1 METTVINATE
11 YRELPL
17 ALLNES
23 KTNPRRIFD
32 EVSLRELAAS
42 IRSQGVLSPLL
53 VRPLTENG
61 FEIVAGA
68 RRYRAA
74 QMAEA
79 VTIPVRIKQMSDA
92 EVFEAQLVENL
103 IRAEIHP
110 MEEAEGFARLLALEE
125 PKYSVEQIA
134 AKVGKQ
140 PSFVASRLKLVDLV
154 PAAVDAFYANEIG
167 VGHAL
172 LLAKLPADQQQQ
184 ALSACFKEAYNSGG
198 AAPTR
203 ILLPVRNLQF
213 WIETNV
219 LLILK
224 DAPFDKRD
232 AQLVSTAGSCADCPK
247 RTGHNKLLFGDDLG
261 KQGDQCTDPRCY
273 NAKLAAHVARA
284 VAAKPSLVQI
294 STAYG
299 GQKEGSSVLPRNKYT
314 AIRDDK
320 PQKKEDAQRP
330 EFKVCRFTTD
340 AIITEGS
347 DIGTIHKVCANP
359 ECPIHHASKQRPA
372 TDAAFKAEQEKR
384 RREEAIAQATGLRVL
399 KATSDAV
406 PVRLMKRDLL
416 FVTERIAAVLDERR
430 LAVLLRIHG
439 VGKTNG
445 NGEEPAKLLASFLR
459 KTDESTIGRVLVA
472 ITVLQAAHSSNE
484 SAKALREAAEFYK
497 VDAAAIT
504 AKVKQEFEAKEK
516 TQAERKAAGKAKPN
530 QPHTAA
536 AKKAKAA

>member
-1 METTVINATE
+1 METQIVNATE
-11 YRELPL
+11 YRNVSL

-23 KTNPRRIFD
+23 KTNPRRTFE
-32 EVSLRELAAS
+32 EVALKELAES
-42 IRSQGVLSPLL
+42 IKSQGVLSPLL

-74 QMAEA
+74 QIAEQET
-79 VTIPVRIKQMSDA
+79 VPVRIKQMSDA
-92 EVFEAQLVENL
+92 EVLEAQLVENL
-103 IRAEIHP
+103 IRTEIHP

-125 PKYSVEQIA
+125 PKYSIEQIGA
-134 AKVGKQ
+134 RVGKS
-140 PSFVASRLKLVDLV
+140 PVFVASRLKLVDLV

-172 LLAKLPADQQQQ
+172 LLAKLPADQQEQ
-184 ALSACFKEAYNSGG
+184 ALAACFKEAYNGSQNP
-198 AAPTR
+198 AR

-232 AQLVSTAGSCADCPK
+232 AQLVTAAGSCAECPK

-261 KQGDQCTDPRCY
+261 KQGDRCTDPRCY
-273 NAKLAAHVARA
+273 NAKLAAHVAKT
-284 VAAKPSLVQI
+284 VAAKPNLAQI

-299 GQKEGSSVLPRNKYT
+299 GQKEGSPVLPRNKYT

-320 PQKKEDAQRP
+320 PKSKDDAQRP
-330 EFKVCRFTTD
+330 EFKVCKFTTD

-347 DIGTIHKVCANP
+347 DIGTIQKVCANP
-359 ECPIHHASKQRPA
+359 DCPIHHARKQRPA
-372 TDAAFKAEQEKR
+372 TDAAFEAEQEKR
-384 RREEAIAQATGLRVL
+384 RREEAIAQATGIRVL

-406 PVRLMKRDLL
+406 PVRLMKLDLL
-416 FVTERIAAVLDERR
+416 FVTERIAMTLDERS
-430 LAVLLRIHG
+430 LAFLLRIHG
-439 VGKTNG
+439 IGKANG
-445 NGEEPAKLLASFLR
+445 NGEAPAKVLASFLR
-459 KTDESTIGRVLVA
+459 KADESTISRVLVA
-472 ITVLQAAHSSNE
+472 IAVLQSAHNQNE
-484 SAKALREAAEFYK
+484 SAKTLREAAEFYK
-497 VDAAAIT
+497 VDVAAIT
-504 AKVKQEFEAKEK
+504 SKVKQEFAAKEK
-516 TQAERKAAGKAKPN
+516 TQAERKAAGKAKPS
-530 QPHTAA
+530 QPRTVA

>member
-23 KTNPRRIFD
+23 KTNPRRVFD
-32 EVSLRELAAS
+32 DVSLRELAAS

-74 QMAEA
+74 QMAET
-79 VTIPVRIKQMSDA
+79 VTVPVRIKQMSDA
-92 EVFEAQLVENL
+92 EVLEAQLVENL

-125 PKYSVEQIA
+125 PKYSIEQIGA
-134 AKVGKQ
+134 RVGK
-140 PSFVASRLKLVDLV
+140 SATFIASRLKLIELV

-172 LLAKLPADQQQQ
+172 LLAKLPADQQEQ
-184 ALSACFKEAYNSGG
+184 ALSACFKEAYNGSQNP
-198 AAPTR
+198 AR

-273 NAKLAAHVARA
+273 NAKLSAHVAKA

-299 GQKEGSSVLPRNKYT
+299 GQKEGSPVLPRNKYT

-330 EFKVCRFTTD
+330 EFKVCKYAAD

-359 ECPIHHASKQRPA
+359 DCPIHHASKQRPA

-416 FVTERIAAVLDERR
+416 FIAEHLAAALDERR
-430 LAVLLRIHG
+430 LAVIFRLHG
-439 VGKTNG
+439 IGKASG
-445 NGEEPAKLLASFLR
+445 GAGDAPAKLLASFLR
-459 KTDESTIGRVLVA
+459 KADESTLGRVLVA
-472 ITVLQAAHSSNE
+472 ITVLQTAHSSNE

-497 VDAAAIT
+497 VDVAAIT
-504 AKVKQEFEAKEK
+504 AKVKGEFTAKEK
-516 TQAERKAAGKAKPN
+516 AQATRKATDKAKPS